1 MLPKKRISSS
11 APNVGN
17 DIQAPNASWTFE
29 GDVAKNF
36 SDHVRRS
43 VPLYDMGHQLV
54 VDMSDFFLPSPS
66 RCYELGC
73 SSGELTQKLLKQ
85 HEHRTDIEWTAI
97 DTSKAMLQEA
107 QQNCSTFAEKVQWEQ
122 EDICLFDFEPAD
134 LIVAYYTVQFVSPR
148 QRQQLINKIYEGL
161 NWGGAFILFEKVR
174 GPDARFQDMF
184 THLYTEFKLQNDF
197 KPEEIVHKSRSLK
210 GVLEPFSSQ
219 ANLDMLKRAGFQDV
233 STVMKY
239 LCFEGFLAI
248 K

>member
-1 MLPKKRISSS
+1 M
-11 APNVGN
+11 VGN
-17 DIQAPNASWTFE
+17 DIEASNASWTFE

-73 SSGELTQKLLKQ
+73 SSGELTQKLLTH
-85 HEHRTDIEWTAI
+85 HEHRSDIEWTAI
-97 DTSKAMLQEA
+97 DTSASMLEVA
-107 QQNCSTFAEKVQWEQ
+107 QQHCTEKANRVTWKQ
-122 EDICLFDFEPAD
+122 EDICLFDFESAD
-134 LIVAYYTVQFVSPR
+134 MIIAYYTIQFVSPR
-148 QRQQLINKIYEGL
+148 RRQQLIDKIYQSL
-161 NWGGAFILFEKVR
+161 NWGGAFVLFEKVR
-174 GPDARFQDMF
+174 GPDARFQDMY
-184 THLYTEFKLQNDF
+184 THLYTEFKLQNGF

-210 GVLEPFSSQ
+210 GILEPFSSQ